1 MVEKHLIT
9 GITGQDGVFLTS
21 HIINN
26 KKDDLIYG
34 FSRNENIK
42 TFQKKLQH
50 TLGNNLDINNVKI
63 INNVDLLNEKDV
75 AKLIKEIMPDYI
87 YNLSGPSSVYKSMQ
101 KGDKTDK
108 TIIKIF
114 NNLIKPVINENL
126 KCNFFQASSS
136 EMFDASLS
144 PLNEQ
149 SKFLPRS
156 PYAEAKLYIHE
167 DIQKIKNDYEVNI
180 SSGIMFNHESEFRDD
195 EYLIMK
201 IINSAISIE
210 DKDINEFKVG
220 SLELVRDWS
229 HAKDIALAIYEINK
243 EGASEDYV
251 IGSGVGNNIET
262 ILEIVFTFFNLNW
275 KDFVKIDNSLLR
287 EGDPLSIVSN
297 PKKIKDRLNWK
308 SMISLEETLIKCIEF
323 KKSKRI

>member
-21 HIINN
+21 QIINN
-26 KKDDLIYG
+26 NNDDIIYG

-42 TFQKKLQH
+42 TFQKKLQY
-50 TLGNNLDINNVKI
+50 TLGNDFDINNVKI
-63 INNVDLLNEKDV
+63 INNVDLLDENSVD
-75 AKLIKEIMPDYI
+75 KLIKEIMPDYI
-87 YNLSGPSSVYKSMQ
+87 YNLSGPSSVYKSML

-136 EMFDASLS
+136 EMFDVSS
-144 PLNEQ
+144 NPLDEN

-156 PYAEAKLYIHE
+156 PYAEAKLYIHQA
-167 DIQKIKNDYEVNI
+167 IHKIKSDYEVNI

-201 IINSAISIE
+201 IINSAISIK
-210 DKDINEFKVG
+210 DKNINELKVG
-220 SLELVRDWS
+220 SLNLIRDWS
-229 HAKDIALAIYEINK
+229 YAKDIALAIYEINK
-243 EGASEDYV
+243 QGASEDYV
-251 IGSGVGNNIET
+251 IGSGIGNDIET
-262 ILEIVFTFFNLNW
+262 ILEIVFTFFKLNW

-287 EGDPLSIVSN
+287 EGDPISIVSN
-297 PKKIKDRLNWK
+297 PKKIKDRLNWE
-308 SMISLEETLIKCIEF
+308 SLISLEETLIKCIEF
-323 KKSKRI
+323 KISK